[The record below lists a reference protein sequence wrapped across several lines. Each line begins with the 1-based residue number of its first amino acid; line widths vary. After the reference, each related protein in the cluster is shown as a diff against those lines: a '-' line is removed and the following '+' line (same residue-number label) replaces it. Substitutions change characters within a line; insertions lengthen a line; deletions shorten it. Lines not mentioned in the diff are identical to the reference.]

1 MDLTDIGV
9 YGTRKQGP
17 VQVVVC
23 VRFYPTTPPP
33 GYRDYSEQTASV
45 TLPMIVPPKISQ
57 NAVRRRTAAIK
68 NKIH

>member
-1 MDLTDIGV
+1 
-9 YGTRKQGP
+9 
-17 VQVVVC
+17 
-23 VRFYPTTPPP
+23 
-33 GYRDYSEQTASV
+33 V